1 MAVRIAMGNML
12 VLRVIRCFFKG
23 GGDGGRGRGVMVLMV
38 GGSGGGDG
46 VMVGG

>member
-23 GGDGGRGRGVMVLMV
+23 GGDGRGRGVMVLMV